1 MSAKTSRSR
10 KKTRAPD
17 DRSSGPDRKERRFAT
32 SVAFMPTWVAII
44 GMVGSLIL
52 GAGCFALWVVDPPV
66 SWASYLVAVGGL
78 GLGVALWFGSPP
90 ETAVLIGDA
99 GVGVEDG
106 RDVSRVRWYQ
116 MKTLSIR
123 GGQVVITGEKNTLR
137 FSLGANTKGLSF
149 LLKDAAERMPNVL
162 DIDKNITA
170 RLPAPDPNA
179 GSLQSVIDDQ
189 IAGAHCAAS
198 DKIIKFEEDALLCPR
213 CNQIYHKDSLPER
226 CVTCDTKLPGR
237 ALRA

>member
-1 MSAKTSRSR
+1 
-10 KKTRAPD
+10 
-17 DRSSGPDRKERRFAT
+17 
-32 SVAFMPTWVAII
+32 
-44 GMVGSLIL
+44 MVGSLIL
-52 GAGCFALWVVDPPV
+52 GAGCFALWVIDPPV

-90 ETAVLIGDA
+90 ETAVLVGDA

-123 GGQVVITGEKNTLR
+123 RGQVLVTGEKGSLT

-149 LLKDAAERMPNVL
+149 LLKEAAERMPNVL
-162 DIDKNITA
+162 DIDKAITA
-170 RLPAPDPNA
+170 RLPAPDPGA
-179 GSLQSVIDDQ
+179 GSEQSVTDDQ

-198 DKIIKFEEDALLCPR
+198 DETIKFEEDALLCPR
-213 CNQIYHKDSLPER
+213 CSQIYHKNTLPER
-226 CVTCDTKLPGR
+226 CVSCEAKLPGR